1 MIMQVFD
8 HSSCRLA
15 SKYLLKNFI
24 AQEDTAEPSAGEQ
37 EMDSKD
43 LRKQQIIEHMR
54 DHGDRS
60 SVFYTDEDFKDLL
73 KEWDSE
79 DKPEHLLNFQER
91 THKNL
96 RNAQPLQTE
105 TLDA

>member
-1 MIMQVFD
+1 
-8 HSSCRLA
+8 
-15 SKYLLKNFI
+15 
-24 AQEDTAEPSAGEQ
+24 
-37 EMDSKD
+37 
-43 LRKQQIIEHMR
+43 MR

-79 DKPEHLLNFQER
+79 DKPENLLNFQER